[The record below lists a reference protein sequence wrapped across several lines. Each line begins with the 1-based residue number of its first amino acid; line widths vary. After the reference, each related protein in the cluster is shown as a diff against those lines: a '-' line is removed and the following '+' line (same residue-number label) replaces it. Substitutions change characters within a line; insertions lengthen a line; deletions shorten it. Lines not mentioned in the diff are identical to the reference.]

1 MPSALSAPTCEPTS
15 RNGACIMRTS
25 SDRNAKQMIIA
36 TTSVIAIF
44 TMVQRRSSRC
54 SRNGLDVSLSGSS
67 RNLKISRSAILP
79 VRQLD
84 NSFRDQTCPHAES
97 VGVANCV
104 VRYHGGDLRRR
115 KFAAFQNHPR
125 IIVSVMLD
133 SALDGT
139 GKK

>member
-1 MPSALSAPTCEPTS
+1 MPNALSAPTCGSTLWS
-15 RNGACIMRTS
+15 GACITRT
-25 SDRNAKQMIIA
+25 RIEGKAKQTIIA
-36 TTSVIAIF
+36 RTRVSAIF
-44 TMVQRRSSRC
+44 TTVQRRSSRC
-54 SRNGLDVSLSGSS
+54 SRNGLDVSLSGNS

-97 VGVANCV
+97 VGIANGV
-104 VRYHGGDLRRR
+104 VRYHGDDLRRR
-115 KFAAFQNHPR
+115 KFVAFQNHFR

-133 SALDGT
+133 GALDGT

>member
-1 MPSALSAPTCEPTS
+1 M
-15 RNGACIMRTS
+15 MRTS
-25 SDRNAKQMIIA
+25 VPRRAKQIIIA
-36 TTSVIAIF
+36 AIRVIAIF
-44 TMVQRRSSRC
+44 TMVQGRASRC
-54 SRNGLDVSLSGSS
+54 SRKGLEVSLSGSS
-67 RNLKISRSAILP
+67 RKLKISRSAILA

-84 NSFRDQTCPHAES
+84 NSFGDQTCPHAES
-97 VGVANCV
+97 VGVANGV

-115 KFAAFQNHPR
+115 KFAAFQNHLR